1 MMRLRDTGSLAA
13 GALTT
18 NLRRTVLIAL
28 ATAIGVT
35 AVLMLTALGEGA
47 RRFVTGQFESLGTN
61 LLVVL
66 PGRSE
71 TVGGPPPVMGET
83 PRDLTVDDALALA
96 NHPAIKA
103 IAPVMVGNAP
113 VSTAAGLE
121 REVTILGST
130 AEMAAVRRLD
140 VGQGRFLPS
149 MDPSRGAPVC
159 VLGYKIRRELFGTG
173 AAYGQWV
180 RVGDR
185 RFRVIG
191 VLADSGVSVGVDF
204 DDLVIIP
211 VGSAQALFNRASLFR
226 VLAEAR
232 SADDLETAVAA
243 IHTIIASRHEGEDDV
258 TVITQDSVVETL
270 ARILT
275 TLTYGVAGISA
286 ISLAVAGILIMN
298 VMLVS
303 VTQRRAE
310 IGLMK
315 AIGAE
320 TADVRRLFLF
330 EAVMLAGLGALAG
343 LVLGLSGAEVVA
355 YLYPK
360 FPVQTPLWSIALSLL
375 VAVGAG
381 LVFGVLPARRAA
393 LLDPVEALSKR

>member
-1 MMRLRDTGSLAA
+1 MRLSDTGNLAA

-18 NLRRTVLIAL
+18 NLRRTALIAL

-35 AVLMLTALGEGA
+35 SVLMLTALGEGA

-83 PRDLTVDDALALA
+83 PRDLTVDDALALG
-96 NHPAIKA
+96 NHAAIKA

-113 VSTAAGLE
+113 VSTADGLE
-121 REVTILGST
+121 REVTVLGST
-130 AEMAAVRRLD
+130 ADMAAVRRLD
-140 VGQGRFLPS
+140 IGQGRFLPR
-149 MDPSRGAPVC
+149 MDPARGAPVC
-159 VLGYKIRRELFGTG
+159 VLGYKIRQELFGTR
-173 AAYGQWV
+173 AAYGRWV
-180 RVGDR
+180 RIGDR

-211 VGSAQALFNRASLFR
+211 VASAQALFNRASLFR
-226 VLAEAR
+226 VLVEAR
-232 SADDLETAVAA
+232 SADELQAAVDA
-243 IHTIIASRHEGEDDV
+243 IHAIIASRHEGEDDV
-258 TVITQDSVVETL
+258 TVINQDSVLDTL
-270 ARILT
+270 ERILT

-286 ISLAVAGILIMN
+286 ISLVVAGILIMN

-315 AIGAE
+315 AIGAQ
-320 TADVRRLFLF
+320 TADIRRLFLF
-330 EAVMLAGLGALAG
+330 EAVMLAGLGAAAG
-343 LVLGLSGAEVVA
+343 LVLGLLGAEIVA
-355 YLYPK
+355 MLYPT
-360 FPVQTPLWSIALSLL
+360 FPVQTPMWAIAISLL
-375 VAVGAG
+375 VAVSAG

-393 LLDPVEALSKR
+393 MLDPFEALSKR

>member
-1 MMRLRDTGSLAA
+1 MMRVSDTCSLAL

-18 NLRRTVLIAL
+18 NLRRTALIAL

-35 AVLMLTALGEGA
+35 SVLMLTALGEGA

-83 PRDLTVDDALALA
+83 PRDLTVDDAFTLAK
-96 NHPAIKA
+96 HPAIKA

-130 AEMAAVRRLD
+130 AEMATVRRLD
-140 VGQGRFLPS
+140 VGVGRFLPP
-149 MDPSRGAPVC
+149 MDPARGAPVC
-159 VLGYKIRRELFGTG
+159 VLGYKIRRELFGAT

-180 RVGDR
+180 RIGGR

-191 VLADSGVSVGVDF
+191 VLADSGVSVNVDF
-204 DDLVIIP
+204 NDLVIIP
-211 VGSAQALFNRASLFR
+211 VASAQALFNRASLFR

-232 SADDLETAVAA
+232 TADDLEAAVNA
-243 IHTIIASRHEGEDDV
+243 IHKIIAARHEGEDDV

-270 ARILT
+270 ERILN
-275 TLTYGVAGISA
+275 TLTYGVAGISI

-315 AIGAE
+315 AIGAQ
-320 TADVRRLFLF
+320 TADIRRLFLF
-330 EAVMLAGLGALAG
+330 EAVILAGLGALAG
-343 LVLGLSGAEVVA
+343 LVLGLLGAEIVA
-355 YLYPK
+355 RLYPT
-360 FPVQTPLWSIALSLL
+360 FPVRTPLWAIGIAVI

>member
-1 MMRLRDTGSLAA
+1 MMRLRDTVSLAA

-35 AVLMLTALGEGA
+35 SVLMLTAFGEGA

-83 PRDLTVDDALALA
+83 PRDLTVDDAFALV
-96 NHPAIKA
+96 NHPTIKA

-113 VSTAAGLE
+113 VSTADGLE

-130 AEMAAVRRLD
+130 ADMAQVRRLD
-140 VGQGRFLPS
+140 IGQGRFLPA
-149 MDPSRGAPVC
+149 MDPARGAPVC
-159 VLGYKIRRELFGTG
+159 VLGYKIRRELFGSNS
-173 AAYGQWV
+173 AYGQWV
-180 RVGDR
+180 RIGDR

-211 VGSAQALFNRASLFR
+211 VGFAQVLFNRASLFR

-232 SADDLETAVAA
+232 SADDLETAVTA
-243 IHTIIASRHEGEDDV
+243 IHTIIAARHEGEDDV
-258 TVITQDSVVETL
+258 TVISQDSVVETL
-270 ARILT
+270 ARILA

-286 ISLAVAGILIMN
+286 ISLTVVGILIMN
-298 VMLVS
+298 VILVS

-343 LVLGLSGAEVVA
+343 LVLGLSGAEIVA
-355 YLYPK
+355 YFYPK
-360 FPVQTPLWSIALSLL
+360 FPVHTPLWAIAPSLI

-381 LVFGVLPARRAA
+381 LVFGVLPARRGAR
-393 LLDPVEALSKR
+393 LDPVEALSKR